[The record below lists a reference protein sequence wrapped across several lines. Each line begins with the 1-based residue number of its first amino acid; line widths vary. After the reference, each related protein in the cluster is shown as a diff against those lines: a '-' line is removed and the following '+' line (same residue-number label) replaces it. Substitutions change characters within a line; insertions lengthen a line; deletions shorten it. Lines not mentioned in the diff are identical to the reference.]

1 MATGKETR
9 DWSRELGRTTVEE
22 VEIETDDDLI
32 QCLSNRNPLSNSNP
46 NPKEVVYCILFVLH
60 IR

>member
-9 DWSRELGRTTVEE
+9 DWSRERGRTTVEE

-32 QCLSNRNPLSNSNP
+32 QCLSNSNP